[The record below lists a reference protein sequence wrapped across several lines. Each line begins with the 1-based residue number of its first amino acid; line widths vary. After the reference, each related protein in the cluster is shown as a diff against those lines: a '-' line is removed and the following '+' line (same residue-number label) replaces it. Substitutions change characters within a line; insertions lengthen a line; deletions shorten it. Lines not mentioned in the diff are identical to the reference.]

1 MTTCIY
7 CTPEWF
13 EQSASLYRATPKFQ
27 NELQKVTAKVFYRIE
42 AEPDWG
48 IERDFIFGAIVDKGI
63 LMELAF
69 FSEEEAKQTAE
80 YIMSAPPQE
89 WKKILRK
96 ENKFLTDFM
105 LGKIALEQGS
115 KVGVLGLAPYAHI
128 FIDALTQ
135 VELQFQDEMTSE
147 ELEKYRAYTKK
158 FSAELGI

>member
-13 EQSASLYRATPKFQ
+13 EESARLYRASPRFQ
-27 NELQKVTAKVFYRIE
+27 EDLQKVTARVFYRIE

-48 IERDFIFGAIVDKGI
+48 IERDFIFGAIVDKGE
-63 LMELAF
+63 LQELAF
-69 FSEEEAKQTAE
+69 FSEEKAKDIAE

-105 LGKIALEQGS
+105 LGKITLEQGS
-115 KVGVLGLAPYAHI
+115 KVGVLGLATYAHI

-135 VELQFQDEMTSE
+135 VELQFQDEMTSD
-147 ELEKYRAYTKK
+147 ELAEYSARAKK
-158 FSAELGI
+158 FSAELDI